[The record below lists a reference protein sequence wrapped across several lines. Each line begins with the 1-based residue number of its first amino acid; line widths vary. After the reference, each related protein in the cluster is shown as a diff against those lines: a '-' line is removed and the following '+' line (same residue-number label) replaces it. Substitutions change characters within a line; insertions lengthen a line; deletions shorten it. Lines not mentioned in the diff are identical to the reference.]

1 VRKRKL
7 TAVVACYKDNQAI
20 PVMHDRLKK
29 VFQKIDVS
37 YEIIFV
43 NDNSPDDSEEIIR
56 EITKKDKNV
65 IGISHTRN
73 FGSQSAFLSGMK
85 VASGDAVILLDGDLQ
100 DPPELIEEFYNKW
113 ISGYDIVYGV
123 RTKREVN
130 IFMQLAY
137 KGFYRI
143 FNKVASFKVP
153 VDAGDFSLIDRKFVK
168 ILADFSEYDIFIRAM
183 RAYVGG
189 KQIGVNY
196 IRPER
201 LFGTSTN
208 NFLKNLGWAS
218 KGILSVS
225 RIPLSLMSLISIV
238 GFIFTLILLI
248 SITILTFTIDRELI
262 SQTKLLLVLLSLS
275 IFISSLSFL
284 AVGINGEYIGRILEE
299 SKKRPKY
306 LVGYTIKDGKV
317 VKKIEDK

>member
-1 VRKRKL
+1 MRKRKL

-100 DPPELIEEFYNKW
+100 DPPELIEEFYKKW
-113 ISGYDIVYGV
+113 INGYDIVYGV

-225 RIPLSLMSLISIV
+225 RIPLSLMSLLSIV
-238 GFIFTLILLI
+238 GFMFTLILLI

-262 SQTKLLLVLLSLS
+262 SQTKLLLVLFSLS

>member
-1 VRKRKL
+1 MRKRKL